1 VGSSGRPA
9 NSSET
14 GPHALMTREK
24 RRTIQDG
31 AWTHSLA
38 VGERYRTSRHES
50 SLCSTGILDPCTSR
64 IAAEG
69 HVLAGQDMK
78 SAPSAT
84 RTRDLLLRRQKP
96 LPGMLADQ
104 TPCRDGIATDR
115 DARRQCA

>member
-1 VGSSGRPA
+1 
-9 NSSET
+9 
-14 GPHALMTREK
+14 MTREK
-24 RRTIQDG
+24 RRTKQDG

-50 SLCSTGILDPCTSR
+50 SICSTGMLDPCTGRTAAKGR
-64 IAAEG
+64 I
-69 HVLAGQDMK
+69 VAGQDMK